1 MRVLIAHNFY
11 RIPGGE
17 DRMVRDEMAML
28 STHGVEVELF
38 SVDNKDIHGLGGAIT
53 TALAVTYNPWTRRA
67 LSRRL
72 AKFRPDIVHIHN
84 FFPRLSPSILDACGD
99 ANVPSVLTLHNYRI
113 LFPSGLMPEAR
124 AARRSNDTGWRML
137 ADGNYRGSLLATLP
151 VAAMIHF
158 HQRAGTWRRKVSRF
172 IALTDWAKERFV
184 ERRVP
189 AERIVVKPNWV
200 ARPIVIRGMHRHG
213 ALFVGRLDA
222 QKGVDVLLRAWKEI
236 EYPLRIIG
244 KGPLRD
250 LVLAHRGNQVE
261 YLGPQPRD
269 VVQRE
274 MQAARFLILPSSGN
288 EMFPVTLLEAF
299 ANGLPVICSDLPS
312 ISGLIDAGRTGLTF
326 SARDA
331 GSLAATVRRTIA
343 APAALEQMGNNAH
356 QVYEAR
362 YTPEANFRQL
372 MAIYRALQ

>member
-1 MRVLIAHNFY
+1 
-11 RIPGGE
+11 
-17 DRMVRDEMAML
+17 MVRDEMAML
-28 STHGVEVELF
+28 SAHGVDVELF
-38 SVDNKDIHGLGGAIT
+38 AVDNKDIHGLGGAIT
-53 TALAVTYNPWTRRA
+53 TALVVTYNPWARRA

-72 AKFRPDIVHIHN
+72 AEFHPDVVHIHN

-124 AARRSNDTGWRML
+124 VVRLGHGAAWRVL
-137 ADGNYRGSLLATLP
+137 AEGSYRGSPLATLP
-151 VAAMIHF
+151 VAAMIRF

-172 IALTDWAKERFV
+172 IALTDWAKARFA
-184 ERRVP
+184 ESGVP
-189 AERIVVKPNWV
+189 PERIVVKPNWV
-200 ARPIVIRGMHRHG
+200 VRPFATPGLHRHG
-213 ALFVGRLDA
+213 ALFVGRLDT
-222 QKGVDVLLRAWKEI
+222 QKGVDVLLRAWREI

-244 KGPLRD
+244 EGPLRD
-250 LVLAHRGNQVE
+250 FVLAHRGDQVE

-312 ISGLIDAGRTGLTF
+312 ISGLIDAGRTGLIF
-326 SARDA
+326 SARNA
-331 GSLAATVRRTIA
+331 ESLAAKVRTAIA
-343 APAALEQMGNNAH
+343 APAALEQMGGNAH

-372 MAIYRALQ
+372 MAIYHALQ